1 VSEREKQMNLTSR
14 RQVLEKLS
22 SFRLSGSAE
31 EGYQASDG
39 THSLEA
45 QLSYM
50 WNLRIR
56 IV

>member
-1 VSEREKQMNLTSR
+1 MNLTSR